1 MEINKIHNQFNSV
14 LHSYIKARVND
25 SDDAADILQEVF
37 IKIAS
42 KLDSLN
48 DGEKLKSW
56 IFTISRNTIID
67 YYRKKGNTK
76 IFELTEHMTDK
87 MIEEQD
93 FDAVQSLDGCL
104 RSFIEQLPDEY
115 REIIIDSEIN
125 GVRQKDLVGKYGLA
139 YPTIR
144 SRIQRGRSRLKEM
157 ILDCCKIDVDSRG
170 NVMSV
175 TPKKE
180 CESRNC

>member
-1 MEINKIHNQFNSV
+1 MEINKIHNQFNIV
-14 LHSYIKARVND
+14 LHNYIKARVND

-42 KLDSLN
+42 KLDSLIE
-48 DGEKLKSW
+48 GEKLKSW
-56 IFTISRNTIID
+56 IFSITRNTIID

-76 IFELTEHMTDK
+76 IFELTERMTDK
-87 MIEEQD
+87 MIEEQN
-93 FDAVQSLDGCL
+93 FDAIQGLDGCL
-104 RSFIEQLPDEY
+104 RSFIQQLPDEY

-125 GVRQKDLVGKYGLA
+125 GDKQIDLVGKYGLA

-157 ILDCCKIDVDSRG
+157 LLNCCKIDVDSRG
-170 NVMSV
+170 NVMNV
-175 TPKKE
+175 TSKKE
-180 CESRNC
+180 CGSRNC